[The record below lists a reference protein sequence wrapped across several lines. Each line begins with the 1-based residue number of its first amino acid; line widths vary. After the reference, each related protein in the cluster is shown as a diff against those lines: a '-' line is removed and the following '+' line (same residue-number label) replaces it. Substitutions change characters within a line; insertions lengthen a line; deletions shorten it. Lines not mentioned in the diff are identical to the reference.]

1 MKLSS
6 LDQDI
11 GILIMRLAVG
21 LLMLFHGVA
30 KIMHPGSLDFIA
42 NMLNSHGLP
51 SALAYGVYVGEVLA
65 PLLLVA
71 GFRSRIAAL
80 IIVINMS
87 FAILLAHADDL
98 FSLTQHGGW
107 MVELQMF
114 YLLGALAIVFTGS
127 GRYAF
132 QAD

>member
-1 MKLSS
+1 MNLSS

-11 GILIMRLAVG
+11 GILIMRLSVG

-30 KIMHPGSLDFIA
+30 KIMHPGSLDFIG
-42 NMLNSHGLP
+42 NMLSGNGLP
-51 SALAYGVYVGEVLA
+51 SILAYGVYIGEVLA
-65 PLLLVA
+65 PLLVVA

-80 IIVINMS
+80 VIVVNML
-87 FAILLAHADDL
+87 FAIFLAHSDDL

-107 MVELQMF
+107 MIELQMF